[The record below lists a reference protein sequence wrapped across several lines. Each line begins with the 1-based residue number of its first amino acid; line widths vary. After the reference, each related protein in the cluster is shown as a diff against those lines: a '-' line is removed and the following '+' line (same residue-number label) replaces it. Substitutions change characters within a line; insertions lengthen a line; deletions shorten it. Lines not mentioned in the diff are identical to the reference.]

1 VRQAAFVFVPSTSAN
16 LATMAVSTEF
26 SLRLPNSPG
35 ALAAICSVLAE
46 ERVSIQAFVLGVD
59 GVVRFV
65 VDNPVRTEG
74 VLRAQGQQYRTR
86 EVLVVPVGH
95 TPGGMGT
102 VARLLADAGVNVNY
116 AYGAAGESSAR
127 GTVILAVDDP
137 LRVATAAG
145 L

>member
-1 VRQAAFVFVPSTSAN
+1 
-16 LATMAVSTEF
+16 MAVSTEF

-35 ALAAICSVLAE
+35 ALAAICNVLAE
-46 ERVSIQAFVLGVD
+46 ERVSIHAFVLGVD

-74 VLRAQGQQYRTR
+74 ALRARGQQYRTR
-86 EVLVVPVGH
+86 EVLAVSVGH
-95 TPGGMGT
+95 APGGVST

-116 AYGAAGESSAR
+116 AYGAAGEASAR